1 MVKSLYK
8 KNKVMGGIF
17 GLIIGD
23 VVGVPYEF
31 YEAEELPEIGK
42 IDMIPPKEFEKSYP
56 DVPYGT
62 YSDDSAQFLC
72 ILDSYIQNDS
82 FNIEDIAD
90 KISRWLNEVLWA
102 VDNIVFD
109 VGNQT
114 LKAIREFK
122 RGISPLK
129 SGFIVPNGKGNGSL
143 MRDLGIVLL
152 HKGTEE
158 ELIKNSHE
166 QSMITHGHICNQIC
180 CALYSLIARNLLL
193 GYEFNHSYNMAVKKL
208 KEVYKLNSDY
218 LGELENNI
226 ISNNLIESGTGYV
239 VDCLKSTFKVIRES
253 NSYEETIKKSIALGN
268 DTDTTA
274 AVAGGLAGII
284 YGYDNI
290 PKRWIKELRGKE
302 KILNIINNIEYN

>member
-23 VVGVPYEF
+23 AVGVPYEF
-31 YEAEELPEIGK
+31 YEAEKLPEIGK

-90 KISRWLNEVLWA
+90 KISRWLNEGLWA

-253 NSYEETIKKSIALGN
+253 NSYEETIKKAIALGN